1 MSYTPTFLIKKEE
14 FDKVF
19 EKIKSR
25 VESYWEN
32 RRIFFTWK
40 NEKTYSKQQEY
51 DSLIK
56 ELGTT
61 PDINKTREKAIEEIE
76 KSKEHGIKTDELI
89 KEDCLADI
97 FENHDGKEDFEINGN
112 KFYLFET
119 EYSSQAKELKTFC
132 EKNNIPH
139 DTNY

>member
-40 NEKTYSKQQEY
+40 NEKTYSKQ
-51 DSLIK
+51 
-56 ELGTT
+56 
-61 PDINKTREKAIEEIE
+61 
-76 KSKEHGIKTDELI
+76 
-89 KEDCLADI
+89 
-97 FENHDGKEDFEINGN
+97 
-112 KFYLFET
+112 
-119 EYSSQAKELKTFC
+119 
-132 EKNNIPH
+132 
-139 DTNY
+139 